1 MGIFDYFFSHAK
13 QKQDKA
19 IRDKI
24 KNRKFFS
31 KRLIE
36 IAKNKG
42 ETERLILEAN
52 TNKRLDTVYLHWSLG
67 ERYISEIEIRYS
79 MDANMTELKR
89 IYSNSLEYFYNG
101 SCY

>member
-1 MGIFDYFFSHAK
+1 MGIFDNFFSHAK

-31 KRLIE
+31 KMLIE

-52 TNKRLDTVYLHWSLG
+52 TN
-67 ERYISEIEIRYS
+67 
-79 MDANMTELKR
+79 
-89 IYSNSLEYFYNG
+89 
-101 SCY
+101 